1 VRRRI
6 AVIARDRDEIAV
18 IEGPDLGDLG
28 DLGGPGD
35 PGGLGDYAP

>member
-18 IEGPDLGDLG
+18 IEGPDLGD
-28 DLGGPGD
+28 